1 LASGVVYALI
11 VAFISSRTGNL
22 LAAFGISL
30 IVLFLN
36 VGLSALGTTIS
47 RMIQPV
53 IDFGM
58 ASITLTGEVFVDYK
72 AYNVFGTVVPYWFMI
87 IMFMAAVTALAGFGM
102 YWGQKHRT
110 AV

>member
-1 LASGVVYALI
+1 VYALI
-11 VAFISSRTGNL
+11 VSFISSRTGNL

-47 RMIQPV
+47 AMIQPL

-58 ASITLTGEVFVDYK
+58 ASITLTGEVFTGYK
-72 AYNVFGTVVPYWFMI
+72 AYNLFGIVVPYWFMI
-87 IMFMAAVTALAGFGM
+87 IMFMAIITILAGFGM
-102 YWGQKHRT
+102 YWGQKRRT
-110 AV
+110 AA

>member
-1 LASGVVYALI
+1 
-11 VAFISSRTGNL
+11 L

-53 IDFGM
+53 IDFGI
-58 ASITLTGEVFVDYK
+58 ASITLTGEVFTGYK
-72 AYNVFGTVVPYWFMI
+72 VYNLFGTVAPYWFMI
-87 IMFMAAVTALAGFGM
+87 IMFMTLVTILTGFGM
-102 YWGQKHRT
+102 YWGQKRRT
-110 AV
+110 AA